1 MVIVEAPGTPWEVVI
16 EVGLAEMVKSGL
28 TTLNE
33 MVVECVNALV
43 SSDPVTVTE

>member
-1 MVIVEAPGTPWEVVI
+1 MVIVEVPGTPWEAVV

-33 MVVECVNALV
+33 MVLECDNAPV